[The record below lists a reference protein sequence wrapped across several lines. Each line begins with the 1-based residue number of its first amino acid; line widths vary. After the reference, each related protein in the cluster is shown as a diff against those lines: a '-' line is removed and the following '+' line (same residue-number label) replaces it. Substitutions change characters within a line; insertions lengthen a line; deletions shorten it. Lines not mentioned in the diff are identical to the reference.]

1 MKKFLLSVIALV
13 GFYSASAQLNDGC
26 KAENFTFT
34 ALNNNNQV
42 CNLYAWLDS
51 GYVVILDVSAT
62 WCGPCWNY
70 KNTGALESIYA
81 QHGPLPGTNKVRVI
95 YVEGD
100 GNTTDADMA
109 GTGTNTQGNWLSGVN
124 YPMCNPAAGL
134 VNPFNANY
142 EISYFP
148 TIYMI
153 CPDRSV
159 KELGQMTASQIN
171 AQLGANIPGS
181 TQCAAKINVDA
192 TPTSIDGKLISCTGA
207 FTFNLTLKNR
217 GFNNLTAATINAKNG
232 ATLVSSQNWTG
243 NLTTYQSATTSMS
256 IPNASGYDSLTIEVV
271 ATGDQIP
278 ANNTFTVY
286 IDNYTAGNASTLPYT
301 NNMDAGMT
309 MPAKLGFEDVAAMS
323 MFGFYDGI
331 TNTSPVLKGADGN
344 STKAVFVN
352 FYNRPSGTI
361 NTLVL
366 GNYNTTTASPYLYLD
381 FNLAYA
387 QYSNENDKL
396 EILTSTDCGTTW
408 TQRWTKSGSA
418 MTTAPFTTNQFLP
431 DAASKWAY
439 YTVDVSNIKNNP
451 NALIAVRATSDY
463 GNYAWIDNLKLAGS
477 SVAAGLN
484 NVDEASLNIYPN
496 PAVDA
501 INIRGL
507 YGNATISLID
517 VMGRTVISEQV
528 ENINN
533 ETSLNVH
540 GLVSGKYFIKITQA
554 GNTVTKS
561 VLIAK

>member
-13 GFYSASAQLNDGC
+13 GFYSANAQLNDGC

-34 ALNNNNQV
+34 ALNNNNEV
-42 CNLYAWLDS
+42 CDLYTWLNA

-62 WCGPCWNY
+62 WCGPCWSY
-70 KNTGALESIYA
+70 KNTGALSTIYT
-81 QHGPLPGTNKVRVI
+81 QHGPSGTNKVRVLF
-95 YVEGD
+95 VDGD
-100 GNTTDADMA
+100 PNTTDADMA
-109 GTGTNTQGNWLSGVN
+109 GTGTNTQGNWVTGTN
-124 YPMCNPAAGL
+124 YPMCNPAAGA
-134 VNPFNANY
+134 VTPFNANY

-159 KELGQMTASQIN
+159 KEIGQMNASQIN
-171 AQLGANIPGS
+171 AQLGAVIPTN

-192 TPTSIDGKLISCTGA
+192 TPTAVDGKLISCTGGYS
-207 FTFNLTLKNR
+207 FNLTLKNR
-217 GFNNLTAATINAKNG
+217 GFNDLTSATINAKNG
-232 ATLVSSQNWTG
+232 ATVVATQPWSG
-243 NLTTYQSATTSMS
+243 NLTTYQSANLTMN

-271 ATGDQIP
+271 AAGDQIT
-278 ANNTFTVY
+278 ANNSFTVY
-286 IDNYTAGNASTLPYT
+286 IDNYNAGNASSLPYT
-301 NNMDAGMT
+301 QNMDGGMA
-309 MPAKLGFEDVAAMS
+309 MPSKLGFEDVAAMS

-352 FYNRPSGTI
+352 FYNRPSGTTNI
-361 NTLVL
+361 LVL
-366 GNYNTTTASPYLYLD
+366 GNYNTNTASPYLYLD

-387 QYSNENDKL
+387 QYQAENDKL
-396 EILTSTDCGTTW
+396 EILTSTDCGVTW
-408 TQRWTKSGSA
+408 TQRWTKSGTNMKTSA
-418 MTTAPFTTNQFLP
+418 PTTSQFLP
-431 DAASKWAY
+431 STAAQWAY

-451 NALIAVRATSDY
+451 NAMIAVRATSDY

-517 VMGRTVISEQV
+517 VMGRTVISQQM

-533 ETSLNVH
+533 ETSLNVN

-554 GNTVTKS
+554 GNTVTKP
-561 VLIAK
+561 VVIAK